1 MIGLLDY
8 DWCVSNKTSVLIPNI
23 EIMKLASY
31 YKTEENTFCRLLSLE
46 EDVNELNNYDKIF
59 FFSEIAEN
67 PKLPSNFLR
76 ASNVVYGGTAFTKG
90 EYIPF
95 KEELIDYTL
104 ARPIIYKEFLK
115 TKYIEGTKAKVI
127 SHVLDDSYYRM
138 HAGDKILPIPPIQL
152 NKRLYL
158 FDREIFSTDW
168 ENVFKKISAR
178 KPSSII
184 AIHPIICKTLTQFFS
199 LRNYPKF
206 SRTNSI
212 ILDLDVPTED
222 IYYLL
227 KQYKKLFLADI
238 SFSSNVF
245 LQIGGDLKVNN
256 SYYVDMIYKL
266 NLLYSFWSKGIPIKI
281 KFKKP
286 SIGVHNPLYNLSCA
300 IESWCDLSRERNQ
313 EKTLDNKII
322 KKTKKTSE
330 MEEKELLLKFYPS
343 AKRLFNQ
350 SFKQLFYE
358 GRWNL

>member
-8 DWCVSNKTSVLIPNI
+8 DLYTSTSSSSIVPNI
-23 EIMKLASY
+23 EIMKLANY
-31 YKTEENTFCRLLSLE
+31 YKTEKNTFCRLLSLE
-46 EDVNELNNYDKIF
+46 EDISELNNYDKIF
-59 FFSEIAEN
+59 FFSEITEN
-67 PKLPSNFLR
+67 PKVPSNFLR
-76 ASNVVYGGTAFTKG
+76 ASNVIYGGTAFTKG
-90 EYIPF
+90 LYIPF
-95 KEELIDYTL
+95 KEELIDYTI

-115 TKYIEGTKAKVI
+115 TKYIEGIKAKII

-138 HAGDKILPIPPIQL
+138 HAGDKILPVPPIQL

-158 FDREIFSTDW
+158 FDRDIFLADW
-168 ENVFKKISAR
+168 ENTFKKIISR

-184 AIHPIICKTLTQFFS
+184 TIHPLTCKTLTQFFT
-199 LRNYPKF
+199 LRSYPKF

-212 ILDLDVPTED
+212 ILDLDIPTED

-256 SYYVDMIYKL
+256 SYYTDMIYKL
-266 NLLYSFWSKGIPIKI
+266 NLLYSFWSKGIPIKM

-286 SIGVHNPLYNLSCA
+286 NIGFYNPLYNLSCA
-300 IESWCDLSRERNQ
+300 IESWTDLSRERNQ

-322 KKTKKTSE
+322 KKTKRTLP
-330 MEEKELLLKFYPS
+330 MEEKELLLKFYPI

-350 SFKQLFYE
+350 SFKQLSHE